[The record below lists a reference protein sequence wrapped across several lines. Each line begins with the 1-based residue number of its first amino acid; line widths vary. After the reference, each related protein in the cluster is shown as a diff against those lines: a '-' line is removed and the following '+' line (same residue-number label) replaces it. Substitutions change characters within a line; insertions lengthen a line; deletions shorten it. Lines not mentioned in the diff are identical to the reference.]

1 MMSTPTAALGAV
13 PVRRAL
19 RALLGLLI
27 SVITLLPLAALA
39 DNVPEAPD
47 DSGSRVTNA
56 ALVPAAVGSTS
67 TSPEPDGLSEGTAA
81 ASCWEIKQ
89 KDPASQDGVY
99 WLVTPE
105 LGAPQQFFCDQTTDG
120 GGWVL
125 VGRGREHWTQ
135 SNEGR
140 LTPSDV
146 AQAPSGPSAFSPAQL
161 PSDTIDGLLN
171 DGRVDQLADG
181 VRLRRART
189 ADGTAWQEVRFR
201 YGTPRDDWSWQFAG
215 AQSVSSWS
223 MDSSSGSGGTTG
235 SFGSD
240 NSYRRVDTSVDGTR
254 GWARGFSY
262 GPSARGNSSSGS
274 YLWAASSSSG
284 YPRPFTQVFLRPRLM
299 SQDIFTA
306 LPDTGLPASTKVA
319 TAQSYPI
326 ISPWGVSGL
335 GAAGGGELN
344 TEVADFAESNGV
356 MYVGGNFRYV
366 QRDANGSGRVE
377 QSYLAAFDVATG
389 EWLPGFRPVLDNQVK
404 ALAVLPDGRIAV
416 GGAFTNVNGQSSPSF
431 AVVDPVTGAS
441 DPTVTTRVINYTGGT
456 PPTIRSMDVQDDYL
470 YLGGRF
476 THLTGSGVTSEVYQR
491 NIGRLS
497 ATSLAPVRGWDP
509 MLDGTVVSVDASAH
523 GDQIYAAGYFG
534 LSRWTEETKRA
545 GAFTADDATV
555 IPWSID
561 FSNTDNGRTGY
572 QQAVQEVGDRVW
584 VGGAEHMLFS
594 YDRSTMQEL
603 STNITQNG
611 GDFQV
616 ISPYGDDGLA
626 AGCHCSEN
634 VYQGARDWPTI
645 RGFSRVEHI
654 EQAGIWRA
662 SDGAFVPEHSPQ
674 VSLRNG
680 YGAWAIE
687 EASDGSLWV
696 GGDYTYARLPNTQ
709 NYWTGAFVRFAPTD
723 ASAPSTP
730 QDLMVSSAAGIDRL
744 SWDGVPDGTY
754 EVLREDRV
762 VATTPATSLQL
773 PAVSGARYFVRA
785 VDHAGNRSA
794 TSRAVTPEVVDP
806 GTLPVEVIPAGSA
819 WAHHYETDAP
829 PSDWKDASFDD
840 SSWANGPAP
849 LGWGSSDLGT
859 ELTAAGTKPL
869 TAYFRHSFTIDDATQ
884 IAALDLTTRAD
895 DGVVL
900 YLNGT
905 EVGRA
910 NMPTGTISHGTYAT
924 AAPRTADAIANPLTL
939 TAPGNLLVSGENV
952 ITAEVHLNY
961 RSTPTLSY
969 DLEATAIP
977 GEQPVPDPEPD
988 PDPAPGSLVPAG
1000 SAWAHYYETD
1010 TPPSDWKDTSF
1021 DDSSW
1026 ANGPAP
1032 LGWGSSDLGT
1042 ELTAAGTKPLTAYF
1056 RHSFTIDDATQIAAL
1071 DLTTRADDGVVLYL
1085 NGTEVG
1091 RANMPTG
1098 TISHGT
1104 YATAAPRTADAI
1116 ANPLTLTAPGNLLVS
1131 GENVIT
1137 AEVHLNYRSTPTLS
1151 YDLEATAI
1159 PGEQLE
1165 ELPPITAAADGAESE
1180 AGIVPES
1187 EPAPESAADSPAD
1200 RSEAPSA
1207 AGSDSAPEAPD
1218 APVPAAGEKA
1228 PEPSAAADEN
1238 RNPVC
1243 TQVATEPTGDDQTA
1257 PEPDS
1262 ETPVNPD
1269 EVIAHGADWAYDCG
1283 PLAIEDAEEDWTSPD
1298 FDGSGWLVGAAPLGW
1313 GEPEDEL
1320 GSELL
1325 LGDSAPQE
1333 ARYRH
1338 TFTIEGLDGVSS
1350 LELTVPANATYAIS
1364 LNGLDAGRV
1373 DQEQEPLDPTTSASP
1388 GASSSGIAGP
1398 QQTLSI
1404 PASLLVEGENTVTV
1418 EVLAE
1423 SEPTPDLAFDA
1434 HGILAREPQ

>member
-794 TSRAVTPEVVDP
+794 TSSAVTPEVVDP

-859 ELTAAGTKPL
+859 ELTATGTKPL

-900 YLNGT
+900 Y
-905 EVGRA
+905 V
-910 NMPTGTISHGTYAT
+910 
-924 AAPRTADAIANPLTL
+924 
-939 TAPGNLLVSGENV
+939 
-952 ITAEVHLNY
+952 
-961 RSTPTLSY
+961 
-969 DLEATAIP
+969 
-977 GEQPVPDPEPD
+977 
-988 PDPAPGSLVPAG
+988 
-1000 SAWAHYYETD
+1000 
-1010 TPPSDWKDTSF
+1010 
-1021 DDSSW
+1021 
-1026 ANGPAP
+1026 
-1032 LGWGSSDLGT
+1032 
-1042 ELTAAGTKPLTAYF
+1042 
-1056 RHSFTIDDATQIAAL
+1056 
-1071 DLTTRADDGVVLYL
+1071 

-1269 EVIAHGADWAYDCG
+1269 EVIAQGADWAYDCG

>member
-135 SNEGR
+135 RNEGR

-274 YLWAASSSSG
+274 FLWAASSSSG

-785 VDHAGNRSA
+785 VDPAGNRSA
-794 TSRAVTPEVVDP
+794 TSSAVTPEVVDP

-900 YLNGT
+900 Y
-905 EVGRA
+905 V
-910 NMPTGTISHGTYAT
+910 
-924 AAPRTADAIANPLTL
+924 
-939 TAPGNLLVSGENV
+939 
-952 ITAEVHLNY
+952 
-961 RSTPTLSY
+961 
-969 DLEATAIP
+969 
-977 GEQPVPDPEPD
+977 
-988 PDPAPGSLVPAG
+988 
-1000 SAWAHYYETD
+1000 
-1010 TPPSDWKDTSF
+1010 
-1021 DDSSW
+1021 
-1026 ANGPAP
+1026 
-1032 LGWGSSDLGT
+1032 
-1042 ELTAAGTKPLTAYF
+1042 
-1056 RHSFTIDDATQIAAL
+1056 
-1071 DLTTRADDGVVLYL
+1071 

-1269 EVIAHGADWAYDCG
+1269 EVIAQGADWAYDCG

>member
-730 QDLMVSSAAGIDRL
+730 QDLMVSSAAGIDQL

-785 VDHAGNRSA
+785 VDPAGNRSA
-794 TSRAVTPEVVDP
+794 TSSAVTPEVVDP

-829 PSDWKDASFDD
+829 PSDWKDA
-840 SSWANGPAP
+840 
-849 LGWGSSDLGT
+849 
-859 ELTAAGTKPL
+859 
-869 TAYFRHSFTIDDATQ
+869 
-884 IAALDLTTRAD
+884 
-895 DGVVL
+895 
-900 YLNGT
+900 
-905 EVGRA
+905 
-910 NMPTGTISHGTYAT
+910 
-924 AAPRTADAIANPLTL
+924 
-939 TAPGNLLVSGENV
+939 
-952 ITAEVHLNY
+952 
-961 RSTPTLSY
+961 
-969 DLEATAIP
+969 
-977 GEQPVPDPEPD
+977 
-988 PDPAPGSLVPAG
+988 
-1000 SAWAHYYETD
+1000 
-1010 TPPSDWKDTSF
+1010 SF

-1269 EVIAHGADWAYDCG
+1269 EVIAQGADWAYDCG